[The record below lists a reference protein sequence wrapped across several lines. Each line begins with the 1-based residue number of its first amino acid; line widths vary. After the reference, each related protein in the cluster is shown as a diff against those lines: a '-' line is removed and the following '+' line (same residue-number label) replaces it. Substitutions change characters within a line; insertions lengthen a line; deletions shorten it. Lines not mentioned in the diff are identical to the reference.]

1 MGQAPAENSDA
12 SKLDEAIDLVQSRDN
27 RLTQRRKIALIK
39 LFSDITIACTYLH
52 LVDDRLHSAWL
63 EDVVPVTPEDFDE
76 L

>member
-1 MGQAPAENSDA
+1 MGRAPAENSDA

-39 LFSDITIACTYLH
+39 LFSDITIARTYLR

-63 EDVVPVTPEDFDE
+63 EDVVPMTLEDFDE